1 MIPDS
6 KISIILAIIVI
17 SIIVVLIAV
26 DLILS
31 LREFHRELIYLNCEI
46 KRSHGAERRH
56 YIKRRRRLWLSL
68 IPFVKY

>member
-1 MIPDS
+1 MSDNHLITR
-6 KISIILAIIVI
+6 ILAMIVLCIITVLVI
-17 SIIVVLIAV
+17 FNLFF
-26 DLILS
+26 S
-31 LREFHRELIYLNCEI
+31 LREFQRELIYLNCEI